1 MTMIRLSITLL
12 GILLAGW
19 STTPAYAQTTKDE
32 DEAAK
37 ARDRKFDTL
46 LAAAEKDPKKADWK
60 ALRHAFAETSYYQPY
75 DTTSKDA
82 FGKVVEKLRGGNLKE
97 AETAIVK
104 LNAREHSMRID
115 GHAIAGVLY
124 EQMGD
129 SEKAQKHK
137 EFFEGLRST
146 LIAPDQGTSFEKPIE
161 VLFISE
167 EYDVLMEM
175 RLKVKS
181 QALSVQDGHHFDV
194 LTTHARA
201 GQPERVLYFNIDM
214 PWNSLQAGMT
224 KVFDKSK
231 KAEVKK

>member
-1 MTMIRLSITLL
+1 MMMIRHAITLL
-12 GILLAGW
+12 GIVLAGW
-19 STTPAYAQTTKDE
+19 SAAPASAQTTKDD
-32 DEAAK
+32 DEVAK
-37 ARDRKFDTL
+37 ARDLKFDTL

-60 ALRHAFAETSYYQPY
+60 TLRRAFADTSYYQPY
-75 DTTSKDA
+75 DTTSRDEFA
-82 FGKVVEKLRGGNLKE
+82 KVVDKLRGGNLKE

-124 EQMGD
+124 EKLGD
-129 SEKAQKHK
+129 SEKARKHK

-161 VLFISE
+161 VLFVTE

-175 RLKVKS
+175 RLKLKS
-181 QALSVQDGHHFDV
+181 QALSMHDGHHFDV
-194 LTTHARA
+194 LTTHATA

-224 KVFDKSK
+224 KLFEKSEKSK
-231 KAEVKK
+231 AKK